1 MNKETI
7 KWEDITLSD
16 NYLFQTYMKDEN
28 NCKELLS
35 EILGKPV
42 REIVYKETE
51 KELKNSILA
60 KGIRVDVYLEGDD
73 KIYDVEMQTS
83 EDDLPKRSRYYHSA
97 IDIDSL
103 QPGQYYNDLK
113 ETYVI
118 FICIFDPL
126 EKGAYIYNI
135 QNQCTNIQDCDYNDE
150 SHTIFLNTKGKKGN
164 ISDDLKVFL
173 KAVDGMFDS
182 SVKSATIKK
191 RIADIVDNEKWRKSY
206 MFQDMRDIG
215 NIRKGKEEFALTLVR
230 KGKITIEEA
239 SEELG
244 TPVENLKAKLE
255 ESK

>member
-1 MNKETI
+1 MVYI
-7 KWEDITLSD
+7 KKCGKLRKHGMYREREASEELWFTDNHSQAQVWELDVQALS
-16 NYLFQTYMKDEN
+16 
-28 NCKELLS
+28 
-35 EILGKPV
+35 
-42 REIVYKETE
+42 RE
-51 KELKNSILA
+51 
-60 KGIRVDVYLEGDD
+60 
-73 KIYDVEMQTS
+73 
-83 EDDLPKRSRYYHSA
+83 
-97 IDIDSL
+97 IDSL
-103 QPGQYYNDLK
+103 QPGQYYNDLN

-118 FICIFDPL
+118 FICTFDPL

-215 NIRKGKEEFALTLVR
+215 NVRKGKEEFALTLVR

>member
-42 REIVYKETE
+42 RKIVYKETE

-118 FICIFDPL
+118 FICTFD
-126 EKGAYIYNI
+126 
-135 QNQCTNIQDCDYNDE
+135 Q
-150 SHTIFLNTKGKKGN
+150 
-164 ISDDLKVFL
+164 
-173 KAVDGMFDS
+173 
-182 SVKSATIKK
+182 
-191 RIADIVDNEKWRKSY
+191 
-206 MFQDMRDIG
+206 
-215 NIRKGKEEFALTLVR
+215 
-230 KGKITIEEA
+230 
-239 SEELG
+239 
-244 TPVENLKAKLE
+244 
-255 ESK
+255 